1 MIWRMA
7 TPFDTDYSFLNLP
20 EAGSDVRGPIELP
33 SFEAEDSSFNIG
45 SYAPID
51 LPSLELFK
59 PSLKPLS
66 EKESANVLDTAR
78 PFEDISS
85 LGANFTQRLA
95 ETERFFGDR
104 INGLQENISELEG
117 IRSDLAG
124 ELDMAIAEQDEIRQV
139 SAQEQ
144 IQALNEQQSRLEA
157 ELQLAVAEAEA
168 NGVDAVKAAE
178 ASAEAKL
185 QEQASLFEG
194 QIGDL
199 QGEINNLTGARDSAL
214 SERDQ
219 AIAAQDTIR
228 AQAAEQQAQAL
239 NTQAGDYQAQLDQL
253 TGQSTQYQGQVSERD
268 QTIADLQSQIQA
280 LQATPA
286 TVATPAPSPIT
297 APINIKPI
305 IDPNTGEEM
314 TADRLQN
321 LNPTIFGYGDFK
333 GADPANIPVYTPP
346 TASSMPTFI
355 PQSVSQAVGNVP
367 AYTPP
372 ANPALNVGQSMFNNK
387 MAGMPVNFNR
397 ERIR

>member
-7 TPFDTDYSFLNLP
+7 TSFDTDYSFLDLP
-20 EAGSDVRGPIELP
+20 EAGSDVRGPIDLP
-33 SFEAEDSSFNIG
+33 SFAAEDFNID
-45 SYAPID
+45 SYAPLN
-51 LPSLELFK
+51 LPSLELFR
-59 PSLKPLS
+59 PSPKPLS
-66 EKESANVLDTAR
+66 EQESANVLDTAR

-104 INGLQENISELEG
+104 INGLQENIGELEG

-194 QIGDL
+194 QIGSL
-199 QGEINNLTGARDSAL
+199 QGEIDSLTGARDSAL

-239 NTQAGDYQAQLDQL
+239 EAQAGDYQSQLDEL
-253 TGQSTQYQGQVSERD
+253 TGQSTQYQTQLGERD
-268 QTIADLQSQIQA
+268 QTIADLQSQIA
-280 LQATPA
+280 GLQATPA
-286 TVATPAPSPIT
+286 VTTPVTSPDPVTVPAD
-297 APINIKPI
+297 IKPI
-305 IDPNTGEEM
+305 VDPNTGEEM
-314 TADRLQN
+314 TADKLQN
-321 LNPTIFGYGDFK
+321 LNPTIFGYGNFQ
-333 GADPANIPVYTPP
+333 GVDPRNIPK
-346 TASSMPTFI
+346 TFDM
-355 PQSVSQAVGNVP
+355 S
-367 AYTPP
+367 AYTPTSNRLP
-372 ANPALNVGQSMFNNK
+372 NNLPTTNVPGYDMSNQMYNIPGK
-387 MAGMPVNFNR
+387 VKR
-397 ERIR
+397 

>member
-1 MIWRMA
+1 MILRMA

-20 EAGSDVRGPIELP
+20 EAGSDVRGPIDLP
-33 SFEAEDSSFNIG
+33 SFEAEDSSFNID
-45 SYAPID
+45 SYAPKD
-51 LPSLELFK
+51 LPALELFR
-59 PSLKPLS
+59 PSLNPLS
-66 EKESANVLDTAR
+66 EQESANVLDTAR

-104 INGLQENISELEG
+104 INGLQENIGELES
-117 IRSDLAG
+117 IRSNLTG
-124 ELDMAIAEQDEIRQV
+124 ERDMAVAEQDEIRQV

-157 ELQLAVAEAEA
+157 ELQSAVAEAEA

-199 QGEINNLTGARDSAL
+199 QSEINNLTGARDSAL

-239 NTQAGDYQAQLDQL
+239 DNQAGDYQSQLDQL
-253 TGQSTQYQGQVSERD
+253 TGQSTQYQTQVGERD
-268 QTIADLQSQIQA
+268 QTIADLQAQIA
-280 LQATPA
+280 GLQATPA
-286 TVATPAPSPIT
+286 ATTPAPITPAPTTPAPIT
-297 APINIKPI
+297 APTDIKPI

-314 TADRLQN
+314 TADALQN
-321 LNPTIFGYGDFK
+321 LNPTIFGYEVPEGF
-333 GADPANIPVYTPP
+333 DPRNIPKTVDM
-346 TASSMPTFI
+346 S
-355 PQSVSQAVGNVP
+355 
-367 AYTPP
+367 AYTPTSVNIGNNLAGVGFSKGP
-372 ANPALNVGQSMFNNK
+372 GPNFANANYFSK
-387 MAGMPVNFNR
+387 
-397 ERIR
+397 

>member
-1 MIWRMA
+1 MILRMA

-20 EAGSDVRGPIELP
+20 EAGSDVRGPIDLP
-33 SFEAEDSSFNIG
+33 SFEAEDSSFNID
-45 SYAPID
+45 SYAPKD
-51 LPSLELFK
+51 LPALELFR
-59 PSLKPLS
+59 PSLNPLS
-66 EKESANVLDTAR
+66 EQESANVLDTAR

-104 INGLQENISELEG
+104 INGLQENIGELES
-117 IRSDLAG
+117 IRSNLTG
-124 ELDMAIAEQDEIRQV
+124 ELDMAVAEQDEIRQV

-157 ELQLAVAEAEA
+157 ELQSAVAEAEA

-199 QGEINNLTGARDSAL
+199 QSEINNLTGARDSAL

-219 AIAAQDTIR
+219 AIASQDTIR

-239 NTQAGDYQAQLDQL
+239 DNQAGDYQSQLDQL
-253 TGQSTQYQGQVSERD
+253 TGQSTQYQTQVGERD
-268 QTIADLQSQIQA
+268 QTIADLQAQIA
-280 LQATPA
+280 GLQATPA
-286 TVATPAPSPIT
+286 ATTPAPITPAPTTPAPIT
-297 APINIKPI
+297 APTDIKPI

-314 TADRLQN
+314 TADALQN
-321 LNPTIFGYGDFK
+321 LNPTIFGYEVPEGF
-333 GADPANIPVYTPP
+333 DPRNIPKTVDM
-346 TASSMPTFI
+346 S
-355 PQSVSQAVGNVP
+355 
-367 AYTPP
+367 AYTPTSVNIGNNLAGVGFSKGP
-372 ANPALNVGQSMFNNK
+372 GPNFANANYFSK
-387 MAGMPVNFNR
+387 
-397 ERIR
+397 